1 MDKFVKELKRKR
13 WLNLGGSLLAV
24 FYVAFY
30 LWKKFAAGGSAF
42 DGFFHGFQLGLL
54 MAMVGFMM
62 VDFVKTQM
70 ALRNDDK
77 LKAMYVDETD
87 ERKLMIKRE
96 LGKMTLNV
104 NYGALIIATV
114 VAGFFN
120 ETVFS
125 TLMAVLLF
133 FALTMIVGKV
143 YYNRKY

>member
-1 MDKFVKELKRKR
+1 
-13 WLNLGGSLLAV
+13 
-24 FYVAFY
+24 
-30 LWKKFAAGGSAF
+30 
-42 DGFFHGFQLGLL
+42 
-54 MAMVGFMM
+54 
-62 VDFVKTQM
+62 M
-70 ALRNDDK
+70 ALGNEDK

-104 NYGALIIATV
+104 NYGVLIIATV

-125 TLMAVLLF
+125 TLMGVLLF